1 MKKDLLVYPYKFTN
15 FEFYKFELDKFKY
28 NIKLDLSFSNK
39 KFRNSWKSSNFRK
52 NYSPKNFYQLVML
65 KNELFKND
73 PIVLN
78 LNGDEKNL
86 WTTYVKFLIKKK
98 NLKEIIIKDAD
109 IWGVEIKKNLKWFFS
124 RILEHKLNFDLYFYY
139 LSFFFY
145 KTIFYFLKHR
155 KEFIFSLNGTDEK
168 YIHNF
173 DYSNSIDFKKTK
185 GKKKYAIYL
194 DNGGPYFKG
203 DANPRL

>member
-1 MKKDLLVYPYKFTN
+1 MKKDLLVVYPYKFTN

-28 NIKLDLSFSNK
+28 NIKILDLSFSNK

-52 NYSPKNFYQLVML
+52 SYSPKNFYQLVML

-98 NLKEIIIKDAD
+98 KFKRDN
-109 IWGVEIKKNLKWFFS
+109 
-124 RILEHKLNFDLYFYY
+124 
-139 LSFFFY
+139 Y
-145 KTIFYFLKHR
+145 KR
-155 KEFIFSLNGTDEK
+155 C
-168 YIHNF
+168 
-173 DYSNSIDFKKTK
+173 
-185 GKKKYAIYL
+185 
-194 DNGGPYFKG
+194 
-203 DANPRL
+203 